1 MLRRLIHGILI
12 GLVSAAGVIM
22 LYFSGNL
29 AWLENTTWDWRA
41 KFFAGPGRAS
51 NQIRVV
57 MIDQTSLDWARN
69 TLQVPLSWPWPRQLY
84 NPILAALK
92 QGGAK
97 AVAFDLIFTEPSFA
111 GVDDDESFGQA
122 IAATKN
128 FIGTL
133 NLSNEQGLGTTW
145 DAGFRINSFQVAG
158 LKDYLATPRGLQ
170 AVKTRASFPVRQIA
184 ANAAILGS
192 VMVTRQDADAIIRRA
207 VPFHVFDNHFV
218 PSLGLAA
225 YLGANPQV
233 AISITDTRLQLGS
246 NQVPLDRNGNV
257 ILRYRGR
264 SRTHQAV
271 NAAAVLQAGLRIMEG
286 KAPALDLSVF
296 KDAYVFLGVTA
307 PGFKDLR
314 PTPLQRDYPGVELHA
329 TMLDNL
335 LSGDFMREVP
345 LSLELLFT
353 IGLALAAGISIRLL
367 TKGLHDVLAATLLM
381 ILPFLLGCLFYLKN
395 YWFPVAVPA
404 TGAFFSIAA
413 AIVVNYTLEGRQK
426 RYIKKA
432 FKQYLSPAVIER
444 LVENPDKLTLG
455 GEARELSIFF
465 SDIQGFTGI
474 SERLGPQELT
484 ALLNDYLTAMTDI
497 ILAEGGTIDKYEGDA
512 IIAFWNAP
520 LDVPDHA
527 IRAVRTA
534 LRCGRKLIE
543 LRPIFKERIG
553 RDIYAR
559 IGINT
564 GMVVVGNMGSSQRFD
579 YTFLGDAGNLAS
591 RLEGINKQFGTYVM
605 TSEYTLSQLQG
616 EFAGRELSLVRVVGR
631 AKPVR
636 VYEPMFK
643 EDYEARKEVWQT
655 FAAGLE
661 KFYAGDFPAALARF
675 ETISATDA
683 PARAYV
689 DKCRSLIDNPPRE
702 WEGVW
707 VMTEK

>member
-1 MLRRLIHGILI
+1 MTRKLIHGILI
-12 GLVSAAGVIM
+12 GIVSAAVVVTF
-22 LYFSGNL
+22 YFSGSL
-29 AWLENTTWDWRA
+29 DWLENTTWDWRA
-41 KFFAGPGRAS
+41 KLYAAPGRAS
-51 NQIRVV
+51 DQIRVI
-57 MIDQTSLDWARN
+57 MIDQTSLDWAKD

-84 NPILAALK
+84 NPILVALR

-97 AVAFDLIFTEPSFA
+97 AVAFDLIFTESSFA

-145 DAGFRINSFQVAG
+145 DPSFPINNFPITG
-158 LKDYLATPRGLQ
+158 LADYLSAPKGRNAL
-170 AVKTRASFPVRQIA
+170 KTRASFPVRQVA

-192 VMVTRQDADAIIRRA
+192 VMITRQDADAIIRRA
-207 VPFHVFDNHFV
+207 VPFHVFDNRFV

-225 YLGANPQV
+225 YIGANPD
-233 AISITDTRLQLGS
+233 ASIKMTATGMQIGTY
-246 NQVPLDRNGNV
+246 QVPVDKNGNV
-257 ILRYRGR
+257 IMRYRGK
-264 SRTHQAV
+264 SQTHKAV
-271 NAAAVLQAGLRIMEG
+271 NAAAVLQAGLQIMEG
-286 KAPALDLSVF
+286 KAPGMDLSVF
-296 KDAYVFLGVTA
+296 KNAYVFLGVTA

-335 LSGDFMREVP
+335 LSGDFMQEVSP
-345 LSLELLFT
+345 SMVLLFT
-353 IGLALAAGISIRLL
+353 IGISLAAGISLRLL
-367 TKGLHDVLAATLLM
+367 AKGLHDAIAAVLFLT
-381 ILPFLLGCLFYLKN
+381 LPFILGCLFYAKN
-395 YWFPVAVPA
+395 YWFPVAVPS
-404 TGAFFSIAA
+404 TGAFFAIAA

-426 RYIKKA
+426 RYIKNA

-444 LVENPDKLTLG
+444 LVENPDKLALG
-455 GEARELSIFF
+455 GEVRELSIFF

-474 SERLGPQELT
+474 SERLSPQELT

-497 ILAEGGTIDKYEGDA
+497 ILSEGGTIDKYEGDA

-527 IRAVRTA
+527 ICAIRAA

-543 LRPIFKERIG
+543 LRPGFKERVG
-553 RDIYAR
+553 RDIFAR

-564 GMVVVGNMGSSQRFD
+564 GPVVVGNMGSNQRFD

-591 RLEGINKQFGTYVM
+591 RLEGINKQFGTFVM
-605 TSEYTLSQLQG
+605 TSEYTRSRLQG
-616 EFAGRELSLVRVVGR
+616 EFAARELSLVRVVGR
-631 AKPVR
+631 AEPVR

-643 EDYEARKEVWQT
+643 DDYEAKAGVMQT
-655 FAAGLE
+655 FAEALA
-661 KFYAGDFPAALARF
+661 KFYEGDFPAALKSF
-675 ETISATDA
+675 ETISEADP
-683 PARAYV
+683 PARVYA
-689 DKCRSLIDNPPRE
+689 DKCRILIANPPQQ
-702 WEGVW
+702 WDGIW

>member
-1 MLRRLIHGILI
+1 MKRKLMHGILI
-12 GLVSAAGVIM
+12 GFVSAALVLM
-22 LYFSGNL
+22 FYFSGNL
-29 AWLENTTWDWRA
+29 NWLENITWDLRA
-41 KFFAGPGRAS
+41 KLYAAPGRAS
-51 NQIRVV
+51 DQIRVI
-57 MIDQTSLDWARN
+57 MIDQTSLDWAKD

-92 QGGAK
+92 EGGAK
-97 AVAFDLIFTEPSFA
+97 AVAFDLIFTESSFA

-122 IAATKN
+122 IASTKN

-145 DAGFRINSFQVAG
+145 DPGFKINNFTITG
-158 LKDYLATPRGLQ
+158 LKDYLATSKGLN
-170 AVKTRASFPVRQIA
+170 AVKTRASFPVRQVA

-192 VMVTRQDADAIIRRA
+192 VMITRQDADAIIRRA
-207 VPFHVFDNHFV
+207 VPFHVFDNRFV

-225 YLGANPQV
+225 YLGANPD
-233 AISITDTRLQLGS
+233 ASIGIRDTMLKLGS
-246 NQVPLDRNGNV
+246 HQVPLDKNGNV
-257 ILRYRGR
+257 IMRYRGK
-264 SRTHQAV
+264 SQTHKAV

-286 KAPALDLSVF
+286 KAIGMDLSVF

-329 TMLDNL
+329 TILDNL
-335 LSGDFMREVP
+335 LSGDFMQEV
-345 LSLELLFT
+345 SLFIVLLFT
-353 IGLALAAGISIRLL
+353 IGLSLTAGISIRLL
-367 TKGLHDVLAATLLM
+367 AKGLHDAVASLLF
-381 ILPFLLGCLFYLKN
+381 LTVPFILGCLFYTEN
-395 YWFPVAVPA
+395 YWFPVAVPS

-426 RYIKKA
+426 RYIKNA

-455 GEARELSIFF
+455 GEVRELSIFF
-465 SDIQGFTGI
+465 SDVQGFTSI
-474 SERLGPQELT
+474 SERLSPQELT

-497 ILAEGGTIDKYEGDA
+497 ILSEGGTIDKYEGDA

-527 IRAVRTA
+527 IRAIRAA

-543 LRPIFKERIG
+543 LRPVFKERVG

-564 GMVVVGNMGSSQRFD
+564 GTVVVGNMGSSQRFD

-591 RLEGINKQFGTYVM
+591 RLEGINKQFGTYAM
-605 TSEYTLSQLQG
+605 MSEYTLSHIHD
-616 EFAGRELSLVRVVGR
+616 EFAARELSRVRVVGR
-631 AKPVR
+631 AEPVR

-643 EDYEARKEVWQT
+643 DDYEAKAEVLRT
-655 FAAGLE
+655 FAEGLE
-661 KFYAGDFPAALARF
+661 KFYGGDFKAALTSF
-675 ETISATDA
+675 EVISKVDT
-683 PARAYV
+683 PAKVYA
-689 DKCRSLIDNPPRE
+689 DKCRALTANPPQQ
-702 WEGVW
+702 WDGIW

>member
-1 MLRRLIHGILI
+1 MTRKLIHGILI
-12 GLVSAAGVIM
+12 GLVSAAVVVM
-22 LYFSGNL
+22 FYFSGNL
-29 AWLENTTWDWRA
+29 DWLENTTWDWRA
-41 KFFAGPGRAS
+41 KLYAAPGQAS
-51 NQIRVV
+51 DQIRVI
-57 MIDQTSLDWARN
+57 MIDQTSLDWAKD

-84 NPILAALK
+84 NPILAALR

-97 AVAFDLIFTEPSFA
+97 AVAFDLIFTESSFA

-128 FIGTL
+128 FVGAL

-145 DAGFRINSFQVAG
+145 DPSFKINNFQITG
-158 LKDYLATPRGLQ
+158 LKDYLSTPKGLN
-170 AVKTRASFPVRQIA
+170 ALKTRASFPVRQVA
-184 ANAAILGS
+184 ANAAVLGS
-192 VMVTRQDADAIIRRA
+192 VMITRQDADAIIRRT
-207 VPFHVFDNHFV
+207 VPFHVFDNRFV

-225 YLGANPQV
+225 YIGANPHA
-233 AISITDTRLQLGS
+233 AIGITNTRLQFGS
-246 NQVPLDRNGNV
+246 YQVPLDKNGNV
-257 ILRYRGR
+257 IMRYRGK
-264 SRTHQAV
+264 SQTHKAV
-271 NAAAVLQAGLRIMEG
+271 NAAAVLQAGLRIIEG
-286 KAPALDLSVF
+286 KAPGMDLSVF
-296 KDAYVFLGVTA
+296 KDTYVFLGVTA

-329 TMLDNL
+329 TILDNL
-335 LSGDFMREVP
+335 LSGDFMQEVS
-345 LSLELLFT
+345 LSIVLLFT
-353 IGLALAAGISIRLL
+353 IGLTLAAGISIRLL
-367 TKGLHDVLAATLLM
+367 AKGLHDAMASMLFLT
-381 ILPFLLGCLFYLKN
+381 LPFILGCLFYAKN
-395 YWFPVAVPA
+395 YWFPVAVPS

-426 RYIKKA
+426 RYIKNA

-465 SDIQGFTGI
+465 SDVQGFTSI
-474 SERLGPQELT
+474 SERLSPQELT

-497 ILAEGGTIDKYEGDA
+497 ILSEGGTIDKYEGDA

-527 IRAVRTA
+527 IRSIRAA

-543 LRPIFKERIG
+543 LRPGFKERVG

-564 GMVVVGNMGSSQRFD
+564 GTVVVGNMGSSQRFD

-591 RLEGINKQFGTYVM
+591 RLEGINKQFNTYVM
-605 TSEYTLSQLQG
+605 TSEHTLSRLQG
-616 EFAGRELSLVRVVGR
+616 EFAARELSRVRVVGR
-631 AKPVR
+631 AEPVR

-643 EDYEARKEVWQT
+643 DDYEAKADVLHT
-655 FAAGLE
+655 FAEGLE
-661 KFYAGDFPAALARF
+661 KFYGGDFKAALTSF
-675 ETISATDA
+675 ETISGADP
-683 PARAYV
+683 PARAYA
-689 DKCRSLIDNPPRE
+689 DKCRTLIDNPPKQ
-702 WEGVW
+702 WEGIW